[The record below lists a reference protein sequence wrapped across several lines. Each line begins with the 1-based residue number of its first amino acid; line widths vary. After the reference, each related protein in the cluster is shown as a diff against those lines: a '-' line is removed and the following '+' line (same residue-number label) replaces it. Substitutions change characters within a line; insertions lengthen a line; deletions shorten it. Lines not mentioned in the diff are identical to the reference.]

1 MTLSLPGGLQSLAR
15 LVLGQDIFGQGSNFI
30 PGELDVAR
38 LSESGTDGQTQ
49 EVRVPNLGWHEMDH
63 SVAVDALQKSLI
75 SLVGALQRDTNT
87 RF

>member
-1 MTLSLPGGLQSLAR
+1 
-15 LVLGQDIFGQGSNFI
+15 
-30 PGELDVAR
+30 
-38 LSESGTDGQTQ
+38 
-49 EVRVPNLGWHEMDH
+49 MDH